1 MEAVISKLTV
11 NNITV
16 NEKLME
22 QMAARAV
29 NSNNGKR
36 TPGGLTMEQAR
47 EIVKKTLYKEGQ
59 TVPYM
64 GDWKLSK

>member
-36 TPGGLTMEQAR
+36 TPGGLTLEQAR
-47 EIVKKTLYKEGQ
+47 EIVKKTFYKEDQAESYKGGWQ
-59 TVPYM
+59 
-64 GDWKLSK
+64 LSK

>member
-16 NEKLME
+16 NEKLMK